1 MSTAVLEPSVVN
13 ETTNSR
19 GPQRDRAACR
29 FCGATVRRSF
39 VDLGMSPLCESFVK
53 AEQLDEPEM
62 FYPLHAYV
70 CEKCWL
76 VQLREYVTAGD
87 IFSEYAYFSSYSD
100 SWLRHARSFC
110 EAVTGRFGLD
120 KRSQVIEIA
129 SNDGYL
135 LQNFVG
141 RGIPCLGVEPAA
153 NVARAAVAK
162 GVPTTVRFFG
172 QQTARELVAEGFR
185 ADLLIGNN
193 VFAHVPDLNDFA
205 AGLAI
210 VLAERGVLS
219 LEFPHLERLIAGNQF
234 DTVYHEHF
242 CYFSFIAAQRVL
254 AAHGLTVFDV
264 AELPTHGGSLRVL
277 ARHADDHSRPIEPTV
292 GALHSRELAAGYERP
307 EIYERFAEQVRETK
321 RQLLEFLITA
331 RRQGKRIAAY
341 GAPGKGNT
349 LLNYCG
355 IREDFLDY
363 AVDRNPYKHGRY
375 TPGTHIPI
383 YPPEKLAETRPDYIL
398 ILPWN
403 LKDEIIAQ
411 LAYARAW
418 GAQFVL
424 PIPELTI
431 C

>member
-1 MSTAVLEPSVVN
+1 MSTAVLESSASPD
-13 ETTNSR
+13 TTNSR
-19 GPQRDRAACR
+19 GEKRDRAACR
-29 FCGATVRRSF
+29 FCGAQATRSF
-39 VDLGMSPLCESFVK
+39 VDLGMSPLCETYLT
-53 AEQLDEPEM
+53 AEQLDEPET

-70 CEKCWL
+70 CERCWL
-76 VQLREYVTAGD
+76 VQLREYVAAGD

-100 SWLRHARSFC
+100 SWLRHARTFC
-110 EAVTGRFGLD
+110 EAASQRFGLG
-120 KRSQVIEIA
+120 RHSQVVEVA

-153 NVARAAVAK
+153 NVARAAVAR

-193 VFAHVPDLNDFA
+193 VFAHVPDLNDFT

-210 VLAERGVLS
+210 VLAERGVVS

-234 DTVYHEHF
+234 DTIYHEHF
-242 CYFSFIAAQRVL
+242 CYFSFIAAERVL

-264 AELPTHGGSLRVL
+264 AELPTHGGSLRIL
-277 ARHADDHSRPIEPTV
+277 ARHTDDHSRPVEPSV
-292 GALHSRELAAGYERP
+292 AALRQRELAAGYERP
-307 EIYERFAEQVRETK
+307 QIYERFAEQVRETK
-321 RQLLEFLITA
+321 RKLVEFLTSA
-331 RRQGKRIAAY
+331 RRAGKRVAAY

-363 AVDRNPYKHGRY
+363 AVDRNPYKHGRF

-403 LKDEIIAQ
+403 LKDEIASQ
-411 LAYARAW
+411 LAYTRTW
-418 GAQFVL
+418 GAQLLV
-424 PIPELTI
+424 PIPELTV